1 MGHGKARFPVPEIT
15 LLRSCQ
21 VAAPSHNISSMGIFR
36 LPWLWLGL
44 LFLCQED
51 LRAASAETAHDPPG
65 PSVAVFDPI
74 DLHNQ
79 TADPEFGDFLR
90 KAFNENSHW
99 RVIPQDTVKA
109 RFKDYK
115 MSSSTACHEFQ
126 CSFDAGNVL
135 AADYVVFGSITPWGD
150 LYAYTL
156 NITHVR
162 SSQVVW
168 SKVGEVMRKQMGQP
182 SAAMEATLAQIVGGL
197 EPQDL
202 DTRRGLRRGLLTVLD
217 LSPGGSTPSRVMAE
231 RVATHLYASRNF
243 DIMSRRELD
252 ELLAALDMRKSAFAP
267 TDSGIFTLGGKMD
280 ITHLVYSRL
289 TNKGSAGKGGEEFK
303 LQLALYDI
311 SAAKKVREWP
321 SQPTNDFRKI
331 LEFENK
337 FFSSLFKMPDYDN
350 DRDVESGWGPALS
363 YGGVGLGLAMTTL
376 FGIMAWSS
384 WQEADQDYAEFQGA
398 RSRESAMASKQRV
411 EENDRKALVFSGLG
425 GLSLAGAGAML
436 ILSF

>member
-1 MGHGKARFPVPEIT
+1 MRF
-15 LLRSCQ
+15 
-21 VAAPSHNISSMGIFR
+21 FW
-36 LPWLWLGL
+36 LPCLWLGL
-44 LFLCQED
+44 MLLD
-51 LRAASAETAHDPPG
+51 AGALIAAAPAGQSADPPG
-65 PSVAVFDPI
+65 HSVAVFDPVN
-74 DLHNQ
+74 LHNQ
-79 TADPEFGDFLR
+79 TPDLEFGELIR
-90 KAFNENSHW
+90 KAFTENSRWH
-99 RVIPQDTVKA
+99 VIPNDTVTA

-115 MSSSTACHEFQ
+115 MNARTACHEFQ

-135 AADYVVFGSITPWGD
+135 AAEYVVFGSITPWGD

-168 SKVGEVMRKQMGQP
+168 SKVGEVLRRQLGQP
-182 SAAMEATLAQIVGGL
+182 AAAMEATLGQIIEGL
-197 EPQDL
+197 DPEEL

-252 ELLAALDMRKSAFAP
+252 ELLGALDMKKSAFAP

-280 ITHLVYSRL
+280 ITHFVYSRL
-289 TNKGSAGKGGEEFK
+289 TTKGSAGKGGEEFQ

-311 SAAKKVREWP
+311 AASKKVRDWP

-350 DRDVESGWGPALS
+350 EKDIEKSWGPAMTYTS
-363 YGGVGLGLAMTTL
+363 VGLGLAMSTV
-376 FGIMAWSS
+376 FGVLAWSA
-384 WQEADQDYAEFQGA
+384 WQEADQDYAEFKGA
-398 RSRESAMASKQRV
+398 RSREAAMASKQRV
-411 EENDRKALVFSGLG
+411 EDNDRKALVFSGLG
-425 GLSLAGAGAML
+425 ALSMAGAGAML
-436 ILSF
+436 VISF